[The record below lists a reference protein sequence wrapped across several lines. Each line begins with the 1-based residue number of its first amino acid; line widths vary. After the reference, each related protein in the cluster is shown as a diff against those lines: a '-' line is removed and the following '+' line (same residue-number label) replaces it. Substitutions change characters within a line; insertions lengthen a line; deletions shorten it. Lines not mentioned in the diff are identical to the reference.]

1 MNQLLAHHG
10 IVFKPK
16 ELLVW
21 VSANP
26 YQLGEFVCYDLNQIF
41 MQQKNFERVESFE
54 RVDLSIAKD
63 PFLNSDDYQKYEQFR
78 IADAKIDLDLKQK
91 KILDFNQITNYQS
104 LNPNFW
110 LVYYKVGLYFY
121 NIKDFTQAKVQFEKA
136 LLFEITT
143 RTSKLQV
150 EKILKKSKKK
160 LI

>member
-1 MNQLLAHHG
+1 M
-10 IVFKPK
+10 
-16 ELLVW
+16 
-21 VSANP
+21 
-26 YQLGEFVCYDLNQIF
+26 
-41 MQQKNFERVESFE
+41 
-54 RVDLSIAKD
+54 
-63 PFLNSDDYQKYEQFR
+63 
-78 IADAKIDLDLKQK
+78 DLKQK